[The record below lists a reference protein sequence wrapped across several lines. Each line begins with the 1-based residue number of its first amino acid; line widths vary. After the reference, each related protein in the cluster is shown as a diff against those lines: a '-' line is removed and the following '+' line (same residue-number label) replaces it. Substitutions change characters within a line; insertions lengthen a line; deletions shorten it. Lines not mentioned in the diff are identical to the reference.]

1 MRTVSPDTST
11 PLRKRGRPVTG
22 KALSAAER
30 MRRLRARRK
39 SAGLRAVVTW
49 TPTPTQGDT
58 GSPWSDHQLHEI
70 RSLAMHA
77 LIAKKID
84 RDRSLLSIPKRN
96 LKRWRARFTA
106 APPRWWQEWSRIL
119 ERPWEEIA
127 ALLVDPGEH
136 ARRLRQ
142 STPFVG
148 ILTPEQR
155 RQLHAA
161 LRA

>member
-1 MRTVSPDTST
+1 MRKAGPDPSTSP
-11 PLRKRGRPVTG
+11 RKRGRPATG

-49 TPTPTQGDT
+49 APTSTPADT
-58 GSPWSDHQLHEI
+58 NASWSDHQLHEI

-77 LIAKKID
+77 LIAEKID
-84 RDRSLLSIPKRN
+84 RDRSLLAIPKRN
-96 LKRWRARFTA
+96 LQRWRARFPA
-106 APPRWWQEWSRIL
+106 APPRWWTEWTRIL
-119 ERPWEEIA
+119 KLPWNEIA
-127 ALLVDPGEH
+127 ALLIDPGEH

-148 ILTPEQR
+148 ILTPAQR

>member
-1 MRTVSPDTST
+1 MRKVSPDPST
-11 PLRKRGRPVTG
+11 PRKRGRPATG

-49 TPTPTQGDT
+49 TPTSTRTGTQA
-58 GSPWSDHQLHEI
+58 PWSDHQLHEI

-77 LIAKKID
+77 LIAEKID
-84 RDRSLLSIPKRN
+84 HDRTLLAIPKRN
-96 LKRWRARFTA
+96 LRRWRARFPDT
-106 APPRWWQEWSRIL
+106 PPNWWLEWSRIL
-119 ERPWEEIA
+119 QRPWQDIA
-127 ALLVDPGEH
+127 ALLIDPGEH

-142 STPFVG
+142 SSPFVG

-155 RQLHAA
+155 RQIHAA